1 MKILA
6 SIGVFFFALSFCNL
20 AERFTGKKDAN
31 STQQPSVTNSKN
43 SNSPTISTDEDVEKA
58 ELTAEQTA
66 ALANGQETKWDEQ
79 AMAWTLPKGWKKM
92 SQTKNSFNYSSPDLA
107 FLLVNI
113 SPMPDTF
120 PVDVS
125 VKAFYQSSV
134 QRQKSG
140 EIETVR
146 YLEID
151 SVKGI
156 EFTETMPENKG
167 DARRHQWI
175 SYRKYNDQVQM
186 LNVMLSTK
194 GSNFE
199 KHRNEFPAILYS
211 MKVEK

>member
-20 AERFTGKKDAN
+20 AERFIGKKDAN
-31 STQQPSVTNSKN
+31 STQPPSVTNSKN
-43 SNSPTISTDEDVEKA
+43 SNSPTSATDEDVEKA
-58 ELTAEQTA
+58 ELTAEQTT
-66 ALANGQETKWDEQ
+66 ALANGQETNWDEQ

-125 VKAFYQSSV
+125 LKAFYDGAV
-134 QRQKSG
+134 LRQKNG
-140 EIETVR
+140 ELEMVR

-151 SVKGI
+151 GVKGI
-156 EFTETMPENKG
+156 EFTETMPETRG

-211 MKVEK
+211 MKVAN